1 MSRFRETGRRHASGF
16 TLVEAIITIVIT
28 GILTAIAA
36 VFIRAPITAY
46 QDVTRRAELTDIADT
61 ALRRIAREV
70 HAALPNSTRVAGT
83 CTGAGTCYLEFVP
96 IKSAGRYRESGPGNP
111 LDFTAAAD
119 TFDVIGPGVDI
130 AANDAI
136 VIYNLGVSGSD
147 VYDVSPR
154 SDRFDA
160 MTPGT
165 ALTTADFSGGP
176 FPFSSPARRFHVV
189 GKPVT
194 YACNAG
200 AGQLQKYSNY
210 AYSAGQL
217 QPPAGMPVLLA
228 TNVSS
233 CSFTYQSAGQLNSA
247 LVTMALAVSKSGET
261 VSLVHQVHVN
271 NAP

>member
-1 MSRFRETGRRHASGF
+1 MSRPGEINRRHASGF
-16 TLVEAIITIVIT
+16 TLVEAVITIVIT
-28 GILTAIAA
+28 GILAAITA

-61 ALRRIAREV
+61 ALRRIAREIR
-70 HAALPNSTRVAGT
+70 AALPNSTRVNGT

-96 IKSAGRYRESGPGNP
+96 IKSAGRYRENGPGNI
-111 LDFTAAAD
+111 LDFTAAAG

-130 AANDAI
+130 AAGDAI
-136 VIYNLGVSGSD
+136 VIYNLGVLGSD
-147 VYDVSPR
+147 VYAGT
-154 SDRFDA
+154 DRFGA
-160 MTPGT
+160 TTTGT

-210 AYSAGQL
+210 AYSAAQP
-217 QPPAGMPVLLA
+217 QPPAGTPALLA
-228 TNVSS
+228 TSVSA
-233 CSFTYQSAGQLNSA
+233 CSFSYQSSGQLNAA
-247 LVTMALAVSKSGET
+247 LVTMALSVSKNGET
-261 VSLVHQVHVN
+261 VTLVHQVHVN

>member
-28 GILTAIAA
+28 GILAAIAA

-46 QDVTRRAELTDIADT
+46 QDVTRRADLTDIADT

-96 IKSAGRYRESGPGNP
+96 IKSAGRYRESGPGNT
-111 LDFTAAAD
+111 LDFTVAAD

-130 AANDAI
+130 AAGDAI

-147 VYDVSPR
+147 VYAG

-160 MTPGT
+160 TTTGAALAT
-165 ALTTADFSGGP
+165 AGFSGGP

-194 YACNAG
+194 YACNAS

-210 AYSAGQL
+210 AYSAGQP
-217 QPPAGMPVLLA
+217 QPPAGTPVLLA

-233 CSFTYQSAGQLNSA
+233 CSFSYQSAGQLNSA